1 MLEKRLARAKKNK
14 DEKQINA
21 IFEEIFNDYSK
32 LVAFIIS
39 KYVDIREDVEDL
51 VMDVFLKFYDAAL
64 KTELKNIK
72 AYLTVSAKNTSI
84 NFIKAKKG
92 IFIEY
97 DDNLYFDDNQNN
109 SSYNDII
116 KTMKSILSDEEVS
129 IIVLKVIYNYTFN
142 EIAKKFSLKPSTVSS
157 KYFRAIKKFKRSY
170 KEWIY

>member
-1 MLEKRLARAKKNK
+1 MRKFRHVYSLNIWISKLVANMLEKRLARAKKNK

-97 DDNLYFDDNQNN
+97 DDNLYFDDNQNKTHRNDLHHNIINLQN
-109 SSYNDII
+109 S
-116 KTMKSILSDEEVS
+116 
-129 IIVLKVIYNYTFN
+129 
-142 EIAKKFSLKPSTVSS
+142 
-157 KYFRAIKKFKRSY
+157 
-170 KEWIY
+170 